1 MKLITHDEVLKGGY
15 VFPSEGLCFNMSK
28 LEAEAFRSE
37 GEWIL
42 SNNEQLASE
51 GGSQNYLYML
61 MNGQVDLLKAD
72 HYGENQK
79 LSILTVGDT
88 FGEVA
93 FLKGRISSV
102 TATSVGT
109 CLLWRMDYT
118 RLLKFIVEHGSSG
131 GQLCLNLA
139 GILAGR
145 LVDGNQRVMEI
156 RDELQQ
162 SIKQMQSARSE
173 GAFKTKSLAAM
184 QSQLVSME
192 HGFRGSGKG
201 RSVLSIFSIVCLAM
215 AFLSTAGLII
225 LLSADEEITKET
237 IDQLNQKL
245 VEVEKDQTFQIDSK
259 KKLESENLYLVDQA
273 DGLIEE
279 KILSEEKSAQLEED
293 LIKSRAEIGILKKKL
308 DLSNDQIIR
317 SQSEQIVIVENV
329 IPAEFIQNVL
339 EWVKLNSTTA
349 LPVTVEIMSNP
360 IVLSDREQLVQIP
373 IQQGG
378 EVVAIRLHTE
388 FDGFLV
394 VGQRN
399 SQQFLASVK
408 IENTNFIEV
417 VAGRYV
423 AEKKRQGESVQNPFI
438 KALE

>member
-1 MKLITHDEVLKGGY
+1 
-15 VFPSEGLCFNMSK
+15 MSK

-42 SNNEQLASE
+42 SSDEQLASE
-51 GGSQNYLYML
+51 SGSQNYLYML

-79 LSILTVGDT
+79 LSTLAVGET

-102 TATSVGT
+102 TAISVGT
-109 CLLWRMDYT
+109 CLLWRMDYA
-118 RLLKFIVEHGSSG
+118 RLLKFIVEHGTSG

-145 LVDGNQRVMEI
+145 LVDGNKKVIEI

-173 GAFKTKSLAAM
+173 GVFKTKSLEAM
-184 QSQLVSME
+184 QRQLVSMQ
-192 HGFRGSGKG
+192 HGFRSSGKG
-201 RSVLSIFSIVCLAM
+201 RSVLSIFPIVCLAL

-225 LLSADEEITKET
+225 LLSADEDITKET
-237 IDQLNQKL
+237 VDQLNIKIAQA
-245 VEVEKDQTFQIDSK
+245 EKDQTFQIDQK
-259 KKLESENLYLVDQA
+259 KKLESENIYLFNQA
-273 DGLIEE
+273 DGLMEE
-279 KILSEEKSAQLEED
+279 KVLAEERTAQLEEE
-293 LIKSRAEIGILKKKL
+293 LTNSLAEVEVLKKKL
-308 DLSNDQIIR
+308 NQSNDQLIR
-317 SQSEQIVIVENV
+317 SQSDQLTVVENS
-329 IPAEFIQNVL
+329 IPAEFIDDVL
-339 EWVKLNSTTA
+339 EWVKSNPTTA
-349 LPVTVEIMSNP
+349 LPVTVEIISNP

-408 IENTNFIEV
+408 IENTNFMEV
-417 VAGRYV
+417 ISARYV
-423 AEKKRQGESVQNPFI
+423 AEKKRLGESVQNPFL
-438 KALE
+438 KPFE

>member
-1 MKLITHDEVLKGGY
+1 MKLISHDEVLKGGY
-15 VFPSEGLCFNMSK
+15 VFPSEGLCFNMDN

-61 MNGQVDLLKAD
+61 MSGQVDLLKAD
-72 HYGENQK
+72 HFGENQK

-118 RLLKFIVEHGSSG
+118 RLLKFIVEHGTSG

-173 GAFKTKSLAAM
+173 GVFKTRSLEAM

-192 HGFRGSGKG
+192 HGFRSSGKG
-201 RSVLSIFSIVCLAM
+201 KSVFSIFSIVCLAM

-225 LLSADEEITKET
+225 LLSADEDITKET
-237 IDQLNQKL
+237 VDQLNKKL
-245 VEVEKDQTFQIDSK
+245 VQLEQDQTFQIDLK
-259 KKLESENLYLVDQA
+259 KKLESENLYLVNQA

-279 KILSEEKSAQLEED
+279 KILSEENAAQLEEE
-293 LIKSRAEIGILKKKL
+293 LTKSRAEIGILKNKL
-308 DLSNDQIIR
+308 DQSNDQFIR
-317 SQSEQIVIVENV
+317 SQSDPIVVDENV
-329 IPAEFIQNVL
+329 ISDEFIMNVL
-339 EWVKLNSTTA
+339 EWVKENPTVV
-349 LPVTVEIMSNP
+349 LPVAVKIINNP

-373 IQQGG
+373 IQPGG

-394 VGQRN
+394 VGQKS

-417 VAGRYV
+417 VGGKYI
-423 AEKKRQGESVQNPFI
+423 AEKKRQGESVQNPI
-438 KALE
+438 LKPLE